1 MPRTSTA
8 EECSRSSA
16 RYRGAAFAQ
25 KPHADT
31 PLRTYYVIFAWLM
44 GLLLVTVIVSLV
56 TTPRRDSELR
66 GLVYSLTERPH
77 DEELPWFRRPA
88 ALGAIVLAVTVALNV
103 VFF

>member
-1 MPRTSTA
+1 
-8 EECSRSSA
+8 
-16 RYRGAAFAQ
+16 
-25 KPHADT
+25 
-31 PLRTYYVIFAWLM
+31 
-44 GLLLVTVIVSLV
+44 VTVIVSLV